1 MTDYAQLGVP
11 NCNVA
16 APSVIIM
23 TANAPSQITRL
34 KHIIQIL
41 LKPHRESKWDRNAF
55 KYDSRKGLINE
66 VYKPHIPGLQD
77 RSVTFQFIVLSQ
89 YKLKVVSAEN
99 TNPSPTA
106 CIQTPSSLN
115 KKQLP
120 TVTLLSTP
128 GGTALPTESHQMN
141 WELSWIQTSINCT
154 RIHRRDGI
162 SIVPRATS
170 DALRDPE

>member
-1 MTDYAQLGVP
+1 MP

-34 KHIIQIL
+34 EHIIQIL

-55 KYDSRKGLINE
+55 KYNSRTGLINE
-66 VYKPHIPGLQD
+66 VCTPHIPEVHCRTGL
-77 RSVTFQFIVLSQ
+77 SLQFIVLSQ
-89 YKLKVVSAEN
+89 YKLKVISAEN

-154 RIHRRDGI
+154 RIHCRDGI
-162 SIVPRATS
+162 SIVPRAAS
-170 DALRDPE
+170 DALHDPE